1 MLLLYDE
8 RRKDEICISNKHF
21 YPNCYFSKGTV
32 FLLQRNVDK
41 IIAQFQFR
49 HLPLEHEQ
57 LFGQAREQNAI
68 LLFTILKT
76 RRKWRISRI
85 LVAQREPRMNQ
96 SCTKYALAQK
106 VAHCNNLHVAK
117 KMGRKAQ
124 TVYSAVLFMS
134 LKINRYFG
142 HLSRLCGEKFG
153 FEFEKCSTTKSRLV
167 HNNFIDLIKYKY
179 R

>member
-124 TVYSAVLFMS
+124 AVCFKIEFES
-134 LKINRYFG
+134 LKIDRYFG
-142 HLSRLCGEKFG
+142 DLSRLCGEKFG
-153 FEFEKCSTTKSRLV
+153 FEFEKCPTTKSCQV